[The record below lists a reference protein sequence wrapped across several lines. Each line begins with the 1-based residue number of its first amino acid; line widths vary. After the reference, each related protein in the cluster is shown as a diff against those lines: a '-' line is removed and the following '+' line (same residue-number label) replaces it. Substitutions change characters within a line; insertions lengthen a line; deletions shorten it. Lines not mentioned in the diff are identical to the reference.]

1 MELTNKI
8 ITKQQTENR
17 KKVKK
22 VKKVN
27 IEDIELFTN
36 LITEYKYKFVEN
48 IKLSNTIIQ
57 EYDTLLWK
65 DFLLYFKK
73 AFSQDLDEIYT
84 GKLSTILRQLLHIDQ
99 DLHIRKGI
107 KLTFR
112 EWLELYT
119 EEEF

>member
-17 KKVKK
+17 KKV
-22 VKKVN
+22 N

-36 LITEYKYKFVEN
+36 LIIEYKYKFVEN

-65 DFLLYFKK
+65 DFLLYFKN
-73 AFSQDLDEIYT
+73 AFSQDLDDIYT
-84 GKLSTILRQLLHIDQ
+84 GKLSTILRQLLNIDQ
-99 DLHIRKGI
+99 DLHVRKGI

-112 EWLELYT
+112 KWLELYT

>member
-1 MELTNKI
+1 MRLMELTNKI

-17 KKVKK
+17 KK

-73 AFSQDLDEIYT
+73 AFSQDLSEMYT
-84 GKLSTILRQLLHIDQ
+84 GKLSIILRQLLHIDQ
-99 DLHIRKGI
+99 DLHVSKGL

-112 EWLELYT
+112 EWLDLYT

>member
-1 MELTNKI
+1 MEITNEI

-17 KKVKK
+17 
-22 VKKVN
+22 KKVN

-36 LITEYKYKFVEN
+36 LIIEYKYKFVEN

-65 DFLLYFKK
+65 DFLLYFKN
-73 AFSQDLDEIYT
+73 AFSQNLCEMYT
-84 GKLSTILRQLLHIDQ
+84 GKISIILRQLLHIDQ

-112 EWLELYT
+112 EWLELYI